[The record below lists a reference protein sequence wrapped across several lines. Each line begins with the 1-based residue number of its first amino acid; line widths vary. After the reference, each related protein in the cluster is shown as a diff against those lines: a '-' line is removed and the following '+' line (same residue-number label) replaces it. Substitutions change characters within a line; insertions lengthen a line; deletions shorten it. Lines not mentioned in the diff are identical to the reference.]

1 MLCIPVSLKAS
12 GIAEMIREIPAD
24 HKTDLFSFAGC
35 KLTAAAKCG
44 IAPVFLSVFIRK
56 NSFYLTN
63 ARNDKLPFHFRLRQQ
78 LFVKVVHSF
87 IRMSDACDLQ
97 KLFKNRIQLLL
108 IHQGNFF
115 FRQLCAKLRQ
125 CLCPEVCQLSG
136 ILKIKQI
143 GFLRHAEHAVHDI
156 IGKIRC
162 KFP

>member
-12 GIAEMIREIPAD
+12 GIAEMIQGNTSR
-24 HKTDLFSFAGC
+24 SQNG
-35 KLTAAAKCG
+35 
-44 IAPVFLSVFIRK
+44 SVFFRRVQAYSCRK
-56 NSFYLTN
+56 VRNRPSFPVRFHPENSFYLTN

-115 FRQLCAKLRQ
+115 SRQLCAKLRRVSVPRFVAFRY
-125 CLCPEVCQLSG
+125 PENQTDRIPPSRRTCC
-136 ILKIKQI
+136 
-143 GFLRHAEHAVHDI
+143 A
-156 IGKIRC
+156 
-162 KFP
+162 